1 MNTYDARHL
10 RLLRLISVED
20 WPAIAV
26 TDLDELRT
34 LSVCGYIEVSSARR
48 DSHQITLKPEGRHY
62 MTHLLK
68 LEAIGNG
75 GCYQSGQIFQ
85 PLMSSA
91 EAR

>member
-10 RLLRLISVED
+10 RLLRLISVGD
-20 WPAIAV
+20 WPAIVV

-34 LSVCGYIEVSSARR
+34 LSVCGYIDVSSTRS
-48 DSHQITLKPEGRHY
+48 DSHRITLKPEGRHY
-62 MTHLLK
+62 MNHLLK

-75 GCYQSGQIFQ
+75 GAYQSSQIFQ
-85 PLMSSA
+85 PLMSA